1 MCDNADYFYKFID
14 DHLREFGFSELV
26 KAREIV
32 DLIDGYKG
40 KGYALSTNE
49 ELSKNVRTISISLSL
64 SLSHKEQLIQISTKT
79 GVILDRVYTF
89 KAVRGMLEELNKNPS
104 RFKGRKIL
112 FLHTGKRPRTTFSLF
127 PSRLVIIKLSIFPLS
142 YRWHT

>member
-26 KAREIV
+26 KGGEIV
-32 DLIDGYKG
+32 DLIEGYAG
-40 KGYALSTNE
+40 KGYALSTEE

-127 PSRLVIIKLSIFPLS
+127 PSRLVIIKLSVFPLS

>member
-40 KGYALSTNE
+40 KGYALSTDE
-49 ELSKNVRTISISLSL
+49 ELSKNIRTISISLSL

-127 PSRLVIIKLSIFPLS
+127 PSRLVIIKLSVFPLS